1 MNKYVKEAVNAIMK
15 ELEETGSLSYTSTH
29 HNIAIAMQKAILL
42 LTKMEEPCWWEDEED
57 DLYDTDNGPTG
68 HGDIC
73 YSDADSGL

>member
-15 ELEETGSLSYTSTH
+15 ELKETGSLSYTSTH
-29 HNIAIAMQKAILL
+29 LNIAMAVSNSIADQS
-42 LTKMEEPCWWEDEED
+42 WWEDEED